1 MKVYYE
7 LSGRSEKN
15 KVDKVATSQVV
26 LNNVEMELLL
36 NRGEI
41 ILEWWKYQ
49 ELSFE
54 WSEEEMFIICLLD
67 ILVVILNRQR
77 KNLKWK

>member
-36 NRGEI
+36 NRGEF

-77 KNLKWK
+77 KNLNWK